1 MQFALFVLT
10 AWMWVGGTFGDF
22 GLSHDAPSNGHQPS
36 DLVLADGGTSA
47 PPPPG
52 P

>member
-10 AWMWVGGTFGDF
+10 AWMWVGGTFGEMTIS
-22 GLSHDAPSNGHQPS
+22 LEPDASVIAH
-36 DLVLADGGTSA
+36 GGSSVP

>member
-10 AWMWVGGTFGDF
+10 AWMWVGGTF
-22 GLSHDAPSNGHQPS
+22 DAILAPEPSPV
-36 DLVLADGGTSA
+36 VLADGSSPIPPP

>member
-10 AWMWVGGTFGDF
+10 AWMWVGGTF
-22 GLSHDAPSNGHQPS
+22 DAMVSDWYGGHSIRPSEV
-36 DLVLADGGTSA
+36 VLADGPSSVP